1 MALDVSE
8 FPDDCKSAA
17 LPPLNAFVTFAY
29 ASKYTFTF
37 GVDVV
42 IFALFPPPYAAYNFD
57 SYVFP
62 TFTVMFPEVVPF
74 MSFPPNTL
82 QSGKL
87 LPSTFIVA
95 SPAIV
100 AAVEVFPFPPANTYP
115 VIDNVL
121 VVSPSVAFP

>member
-1 MALDVSE
+1 
-8 FPDDCKSAA
+8 
-17 LPPLNAFVTFAY
+17 
-29 ASKYTFTF
+29 
-37 GVDVV
+37 
-42 IFALFPPPYAAYNFD
+42 
-57 SYVFP
+57 
-62 TFTVMFPEVVPF
+62 

-87 LPSTFIVA
+87 LPSTFIVE

-121 VVSPSVAFP
+121 AVSPSVAFPWPAGISLIFTVTFEFIFPNELPP